1 MRNLL
6 THHIENKTIVE
17 YALRESTKPIGVAS
31 YRIVSTLPQD
41 LWDSYPPLIK
51 YPNRWKTCDRHKHHR
66 CELAYPSMAPFSSFG
81 ASSRPASSSASSIA
95 LAVCLPMVGI
105 QCE

>member
-31 YRIVSTLPQD
+31 YRVVSTLPEELRGQLPAPDQVSKLLKD
-41 LWDSYPPLIK
+41 L
-51 YPNRWKTCDRHKHHR
+51 
-66 CELAYPSMAPFSSFG
+66 
-81 ASSRPASSSASSIA
+81 
-95 LAVCLPMVGI
+95 
-105 QCE
+105 